1 MVPLRAYPKFQ
12 SNSDQG
18 RMSPIFWGV
27 ASTVLQSVL
36 YQYLYPWFG
45 NQPFL
50 SWPVWFGLSA
60 EVASQNIIPDVELR
74 LPNTGRPELVLR
86 FGPSTCE
93 GKLLSCGSQGLLASL
108 KPKERIRT
116 GRPRRPVFCLD
127 SWDKA
132 QELHWD
138 LSAVVPGQPCC
149 PLMGLTALEN
159 LCVRKLIA
167 FVPLIIKLHIA
178 PAALLAA
185 GGVVE
190 GQLQVW
196 LLLAEVR

>member
-1 MVPLRAYPKFQ
+1 MKESSFPVAVGACLQASSQRKKAEQ
-12 SNSDQG
+12 EDLEDLV
-18 RMSPIFWGV
+18 FW
-27 ASTVLQSVL
+27 
-36 YQYLYPWFG
+36 
-45 NQPFL
+45 
-50 SWPVWFGLSA
+50 
-60 EVASQNIIPDVELR
+60 
-74 LPNTGRPELVLR
+74 
-86 FGPSTCE
+86 
-93 GKLLSCGSQGLLASL
+93 
-108 KPKERIRT
+108 
-116 GRPRRPVFCLD
+116 LD

-132 QELHWD
+132 QELHWY

-190 GQLQVW
+190 GQLLVW
-196 LLLAEVR
+196 LLLAEVG